1 MASFRYPAPLSFEV
15 AQFSKTH
22 GLPAAVQLNFTAVN
36 PNYVGDHCHI
46 NAKDSAKS
54 KGKRVFGWALWEF
67 YGPPYSTPVIVGNF
81 HSVWEDDEG
90 KLFDVTPPKIGSK
103 TLFVRDDSLSINRL
117 KAAHDMPVDRTH
129 DPANPFTHPVS
140 GATVKKGARY
150 QLPDSTAITDYCHK
164 LGWANNDWS

>member
-1 MASFRYPAPLSFEV
+1 M
-15 AQFSKTH
+15 
-22 GLPAAVQLNFTAVN
+22 
-36 PNYVGDHCHI
+36 
-46 NAKDSAKS
+46 
-54 KGKRVFGWALWEF
+54 
-67 YGPPYSTPVIVGNF
+67 IVGNF

-140 GATVKKGARY
+140 GATVKKGAIY

>member
-54 KGKRVFGWALWEF
+54 KGKRVFGWHF
-67 YGPPYSTPVIVGNF
+67 
-81 HSVWEDDEG
+81 
-90 KLFDVTPPKIGSK
+90 GSFTVPH
-103 TLFVRDDSLSINRL
+103 TLRL
-117 KAAHDMPVDRTH
+117 
-129 DPANPFTHPVS
+129 
-140 GATVKKGARY
+140 
-150 QLPDSTAITDYCHK
+150 
-164 LGWANNDWS
+164 